1 MWPPGGRVVAMSALR
16 RLITILFLIGVAAA
30 IVSFY
35 GLPQQWL
42 ALRLDDLIRLEDR
55 RSAASV
61 STASLPAYTRTVA
74 GKPWFQ
80 RYFTR
85 LTFTDEEGS
94 NAYPGRVTKWTRRR
108 VRIDVLNSGGSG
120 MNTYTRDLVRRLNR
134 MQSSTRFALVDGPA
148 DITIEY
154 LSHDAYVLAV
164 GDDSVG
170 NCETRFYSGAP
181 GLVSATIKIDA
192 GALGTPAERQPVVV
206 HELTHALGFKGH
218 FHDPG
223 DRTRSV
229 LYYAAAISNWSQND
243 GAAIRIMYSSHI
255 KNGMSA
261 SAVRKALRRIA
272 AE

>member
-1 MWPPGGRVVAMSALR
+1 MSTLR
-16 RLITILFLIGVAAA
+16 RLVSILVLVGIAAA
-30 IVSFY
+30 VVSFY
-35 GLPQQWL
+35 GWPQQWL

-61 STASLPAYTRTVA
+61 TTASLPAYTRTVA

-85 LTFTDEEGS
+85 LAFSDDGGPNTYTGQ
-94 NAYPGRVTKWTRRR
+94 VTKWTKRR
-108 VRIDVLNSGGSG
+108 VRIDVLDSGGPG
-120 MNTYTRDLVRRLNR
+120 MNTYVRGVVRRLNH
-134 MQSSTRFALVDGPA
+134 MQSATRFALVNGPA
-148 DITIEY
+148 DVTIEF
-154 LSHDAYVLAV
+154 LSHDAYALAV
-164 GDDSVG
+164 GDNSVG
-170 NCETRFYSGAP
+170 NCETRFYGGAP

-192 GALGTPAERQPVVV
+192 GVLGTPAERQPVVI

-218 FHDPG
+218 FREPD

-229 LYYAAAISNWSQND
+229 LYYAAAISDWSQND

-255 KNGMSA
+255 KNGMNV

-272 AE
+272 SQ